1 MTDKYLNVKNEKVL
15 IKYTE
20 TGDIMAYKKSEEKR
34 EIILQAAF
42 RVFQKKG
49 YKNVSMT
56 DIIQESK
63 ISKGGIYLYFK
74 SVREIFETLMKQ
86 PEKDDFILKDKK
98 SSAKAKIK
106 LFLEEQMDE
115 ILNPERNMIAA
126 SYEYMLSVR
135 EELSAEVMNKLFSQ
149 SVNVIKKILDE
160 GNKNGELNV
169 DSKFWAQH
177 IVWFLEG
184 LRLSST
190 VIQIK
195 KVDLSRQISG
205 LLKQMG
211 SEK

>member
-1 MTDKYLNVKNEKVL
+1 MLKNEKVL
-15 IKYTE
+15 IKYSE

-135 EELSAEVMNKLFSQ
+135 EELSAEVMNKRFSQ

>member
-1 MTDKYLNVKNEKVL
+1 
-15 IKYTE
+15 
-20 TGDIMAYKKSEEKR
+20 MAYKKSEEKR

>member
-1 MTDKYLNVKNEKVL
+1 
-15 IKYTE
+15 
-20 TGDIMAYKKSEEKR
+20 MAYKKSENKR

-98 SSAKAKIK
+98 FSAKAKIK

-135 EELSAEVMNKLFSQ
+135 EELSAEVMNKRFSQ

-160 GNKNGELNV
+160 GNQNGELNV

>member
-1 MTDKYLNVKNEKVL
+1 MLKNEKVL
-15 IKYTE
+15 IKYSE

-135 EELSAEVMNKLFSQ
+135 EELSAEVMNKRLSQ